1 MVAFIPLLL
10 LAAST
15 RVDLVNDVYHI
26 PPREW
31 RYVELGLRQNPALV
45 SARVEGLSDSRSVRL
60 ALMRRD
66 DLEHLRGGM
75 PHGVLAETTPSRGGA
90 LNSYVSGA
98 GDYVV
103 VVDNLSDSAATVH
116 LWISLDFAPPPMPEA
131 RRLSPARQLTVIV
144 ISFAAFFGIVTFSA
158 RRLLRSIKH

>member
-10 LAAST
+10 LAATT
-15 RVDLVNDVYHI
+15 RVDLVNDVYRI
-26 PPREW
+26 PAREW
-31 RYVELGLRQNPALV
+31 RYIELGLRQNPALV
-45 SARVEGLSDSRSVRL
+45 SAHVEGLGDSRSVRL

-66 DLEHLRGGM
+66 DLEHLRGGL
-75 PHGVLAETTPSRGGA
+75 PHGVLAETTPSHRGA

-103 VVDNLSDSAATVH
+103 VVDNLSDIAATVH
-116 LWISLDFAPPPMPEA
+116 LSISLDFAPRPMPEA
-131 RRLSPARQLTVIV
+131 QRLSPGRQLTVIV

-158 RRLLRSIKH
+158 RRLLRSIKR